1 MPNITITTHYHLLLF
16 QVSHYQDRVANA
28 RNLSERIFLK
38 AELYNFKQS
47 LTAYLN

>member
-1 MPNITITTHYHLLLF
+1 MPKITITSQFHLLLF
-16 QVSHYQDRVANA
+16 QVSHYSQRVAQA
-28 RNLSERIFLK
+28 RNINERIFLK